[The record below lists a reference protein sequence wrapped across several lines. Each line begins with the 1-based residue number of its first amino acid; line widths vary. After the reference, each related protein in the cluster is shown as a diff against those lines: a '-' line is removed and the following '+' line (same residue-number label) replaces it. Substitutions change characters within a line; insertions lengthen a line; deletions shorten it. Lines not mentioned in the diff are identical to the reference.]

1 MLEPGNN
8 AELPA
13 IPGKRYFTIG
23 EVSQLCGVKPHV
35 LRYWEQE
42 FSQLKPIKRK
52 GNRRYYQRHDVL
64 LIRQIKELLYDNG
77 YTILGAKQKLN
88 EDESSKQLKKSEL
101 KEIETDIID
110 LIDILD

>member
-1 MLEPGNN
+1 MSLIEQQ
-8 AELPA
+8 LPS
-13 IPGKRYFTIG
+13 IPGKRYFTISETSG
-23 EVSQLCGVKPHV
+23 LCEVKQHV

-42 FSQLKPIKRK
+42 FSQLRPIKRK

-88 EDESSKQLKKSEL
+88 ADDNSKQTKEL
-101 KEIETDIID
+101 AFKEIEQEVQE

>member
-1 MLEPGNN
+1 MSLIDPQ
-8 AELPA
+8 LPS
-13 IPGKRYFTIG
+13 IPSKRYFTISETSG
-23 EVSQLCGVKPHV
+23 LCEVKPHV

-64 LIRQIKELLYDNG
+64 LIRQIKELLYDAG

-88 EDESSKQLKKSEL
+88 EDESSKEL
-101 KEIETDIID
+101 KQSAFKEIQEELKD

>member
-1 MLEPGNN
+1 MSLIDQQ
-8 AELPA
+8 LPS
-13 IPGKRYFTIG
+13 IPGKRYFTISEASG
-23 EVSQLCGVKPHV
+23 LCEVKPHV

-88 EDESSKQLKKSEL
+88 ADESSKLSKKSAF
-101 KEIETDIID
+101 KEIEQEIQD

>member
-1 MLEPGNN
+1 MILIEQQ
-8 AELPA
+8 LPS
-13 IPGKRYFTIG
+13 IPGKRYFTISETSG
-23 EVSQLCGVKPHV
+23 LCEVKPHV

-42 FSQLKPIKRK
+42 FAQLRPIKRK

-88 EDESSKQLKKSEL
+88 TDENSKQNKASAF
-101 KEIETDIID
+101 KEIEQEVQE

>member
-1 MLEPGNN
+1 MSLIDQQ
-8 AELPA
+8 LPS
-13 IPGKRYFTIG
+13 IPGKRYFTISEASELC
-23 EVSQLCGVKPHV
+23 EVKQHV

-42 FSQLKPIKRK
+42 FAQLRPIKRK

-88 EDESSKQLKKSEL
+88 ADENSKQTKVSAF
-101 KEIETDIID
+101 KEIEQEVQE

>member
-1 MLEPGNN
+1 MSLIDQQ
-8 AELPA
+8 LPS
-13 IPGKRYFTIG
+13 IPSKRYFTISETSG
-23 EVSQLCGVKPHV
+23 LCEVKPHV

>member
-1 MLEPGNN
+1 MSLIDPQ
-8 AELPA
+8 LPS
-13 IPGKRYFTIG
+13 IPSKRYFTISETSG
-23 EVSQLCGVKPHV
+23 LCEVKPHV

-64 LIRQIKELLYDNG
+64 LIRQIKELLYDSG

-88 EDESSKQLKKSEL
+88 EDESSKEL
-101 KEIETDIID
+101 KQSAFKEIQEELKD

>member
-1 MLEPGNN
+1 MSLIDQQFPS
-8 AELPA
+8 
-13 IPGKRYFTIG
+13 IPSKRYFTISETSG
-23 EVSQLCGVKPHV
+23 LCEVKPHV

-77 YTILGAKQKLN
+77 YTILGAKQRLN
-88 EDESSKQLKKSEL
+88 EDESSKQLKKSAL
-101 KEIETDIID
+101 KEIETGIED

>member
-1 MLEPGNN
+1 MNLINQQ
-8 AELPA
+8 LPS
-13 IPGKRYFTIG
+13 IPGKRYFTIS
-23 EVSQLCGVKPHV
+23 EASNLCEVKPHV

-42 FSQLKPIKRK
+42 FAQLKPIKRK

-77 YTILGAKQKLN
+77 YTIIGAKQKLIK
-88 EDESSKQLKKSEL
+88 DETTEENKQSTFKS
-101 KEIETDIID
+101 IEQEVQD

>member
-1 MLEPGNN
+1 MSLIDQQ
-8 AELPA
+8 LPS
-13 IPGKRYFTIG
+13 IPGKRYFTISEASG
-23 EVSQLCGVKPHV
+23 LCEVKPHV

-42 FSQLKPIKRK
+42 FAQLRPIKRK

-77 YTILGAKQKLN
+77 YTILGAIQKLN
-88 EDESSKQLKKSEL
+88 ADENSKQTKESAF
-101 KEIETDIID
+101 KEIEQEVQE

>member
-1 MLEPGNN
+1 MCE
-8 AELPA
+8 
-13 IPGKRYFTIG
+13 
-23 EVSQLCGVKPHV
+23 VKPHV

-42 FSQLKPIKRK
+42 FSQLRPIKRK

-88 EDESSKQLKKSEL
+88 ADENSKQTKVSAF
-101 KEIETDIID
+101 KEIEQEVQE

>member
-1 MLEPGNN
+1 MSLIDQQ
-8 AELPA
+8 LPS
-13 IPGKRYFTIG
+13 IPGKRYFTISEASG
-23 EVSQLCGVKPHV
+23 LCEVKPHV

-42 FSQLKPIKRK
+42 FAQLRPIKRK

-77 YTILGAKQKLN
+77 YTILGAIQKLN
-88 EDESSKQLKKSEL
+88 ADENSKLTKESAF
-101 KEIETDIID
+101 KEIEQEVQE

>member
-1 MLEPGNN
+1 MSLIDQQ
-8 AELPA
+8 LPS
-13 IPGKRYFTIG
+13 IPGKRYFTISETSG
-23 EVSQLCGVKPHV
+23 LCEVKAHV

-88 EDESSKQLKKSEL
+88 TDETSKLSKKSAF
-101 KEIETDIID
+101 KEIEQEVQD
-110 LIDILD
+110 LLDILD

>member
-1 MLEPGNN
+1 MSLIEQQ
-8 AELPA
+8 LPS
-13 IPGKRYFTIG
+13 IPGKRYFTISEASG
-23 EVSQLCGVKPHV
+23 LCEVKPHV

-42 FSQLKPIKRK
+42 FSQLRPIKRK

-88 EDESSKQLKKSEL
+88 ADENSKQI
-101 KEIETDIID
+101 KESAFKDIEQEVQE

>member
-1 MLEPGNN
+1 LC
-8 AELPA
+8 
-13 IPGKRYFTIG
+13 
-23 EVSQLCGVKPHV
+23 EVKQHV

-42 FSQLKPIKRK
+42 FSQLRPIKRK

-88 EDESSKQLKKSEL
+88 ADENSKQI
-101 KEIETDIID
+101 KESAFKDIEQEVQE

>member
-1 MLEPGNN
+1 MNLINQQ
-8 AELPA
+8 LPA
-13 IPGKRYFTIG
+13 IPGKRYFTIS
-23 EVSQLCGVKPHV
+23 EASNLCEVKPHV

-77 YTILGAKQKLN
+77 YTIIGAKQKLIK
-88 EDESSKQLKKSEL
+88 DETTEENKQSTFKS
-101 KEIETDIID
+101 IEQEVQD

>member
-1 MLEPGNN
+1 MSLIDQQ
-8 AELPA
+8 LPS
-13 IPGKRYFTIG
+13 IPGKRYFTISETSG
-23 EVSQLCGVKPHV
+23 LCEVKAHV

-42 FSQLKPIKRK
+42 FSQLRPIKRK

-64 LIRQIKELLYDNG
+64 LIRQIKKLLYDSG

-88 EDESSKQLKKSEL
+88 ADEHSKQTKVSAF
-101 KEIETDIID
+101 KEIEQEVQE

>member
-1 MLEPGNN
+1 MKTP
-8 AELPA
+8 P
-13 IPGKRYFTIG
+13 IPDKLFFKIG
-23 EVSQLCGVKPHV
+23 EVAKLAGVEQHV

-42 FSQLKPIKRK
+42 FPMLSPAKRR

-64 LIRQIKELLYDNG
+64 LIRQIKELLYENG

-88 EDESSKQLKKSEL
+88 TEEISKQSKKSAF
-101 KEIETDIID
+101 KEIEQEVQD

>member
-1 MLEPGNN
+1 MSLIEQQ
-8 AELPA
+8 LPS
-13 IPGKRYFTIG
+13 IPGKRYFTISETSG
-23 EVSQLCGVKPHV
+23 LCEVKQHV

-42 FSQLKPIKRK
+42 FAQLRPIKRK

-88 EDESSKQLKKSEL
+88 ADDDSKQSKLSAF
-101 KEIETDIID
+101 KEVEQEVQE

>member
-1 MLEPGNN
+1 MSLIEQQ
-8 AELPA
+8 LPS
-13 IPGKRYFTIG
+13 IPGKRYFTISETSG
-23 EVSQLCGVKPHV
+23 LCEVKQHV

-42 FSQLKPIKRK
+42 FSQLRPIKRK

-88 EDESSKQLKKSEL
+88 ADENSKQTKESAF
-101 KEIETDIID
+101 KEIEKEVQK

>member
-1 MLEPGNN
+1 MSLIDQQ
-8 AELPA
+8 LPS
-13 IPGKRYFTIG
+13 IPGKRYFTISEASG
-23 EVSQLCGVKPHV
+23 LCEVKPHV

-88 EDESSKQLKKSEL
+88 ADENSKQTKESAFKEL
-101 KEIETDIID
+101 EQEVQE

>member
-1 MLEPGNN
+1 MSLIEQQ
-8 AELPA
+8 LPS
-13 IPGKRYFTIG
+13 IPGKRYFTISEASG
-23 EVSQLCGVKPHV
+23 LCEVKPHV

-64 LIRQIKELLYDNG
+64 LIRQIKELLYENG

-88 EDESSKQLKKSEL
+88 TEEISKQSKKSAF
-101 KEIETDIID
+101 KEIEQEVQD
-110 LIDILD
+110 LLDILD

>member
-1 MLEPGNN
+1 MSLIEQQ
-8 AELPA
+8 LPS
-13 IPGKRYFTIG
+13 IPGKRYFTISETSG
-23 EVSQLCGVKPHV
+23 LCEVIPHV

-42 FSQLKPIKRK
+42 FAQLRPIKRK

-88 EDESSKQLKKSEL
+88 ADDDSKQSKLSAF
-101 KEIETDIID
+101 KEVEQEVQE

>member
-1 MLEPGNN
+1 MSLIEQQ
-8 AELPA
+8 LPS
-13 IPGKRYFTIG
+13 IPGKRYFTISETSG
-23 EVSQLCGVKPHV
+23 LCEVKQHV

-42 FSQLKPIKRK
+42 FSQLRPIKRK

-77 YTILGAKQKLN
+77 YTILGAIQKLN
-88 EDESSKQLKKSEL
+88 TDENSKQTKESAF
-101 KEIETDIID
+101 KEIEQEVQK

>member
-1 MLEPGNN
+1 MSLIDQQ
-8 AELPA
+8 LPS
-13 IPGKRYFTIG
+13 IPGKRYFTISEASG
-23 EVSQLCGVKPHV
+23 LCEVKPHV

-88 EDESSKQLKKSEL
+88 EDESSKVSKRSAF
-101 KEIETDIID
+101 KEIEQEVQD

>member
-1 MLEPGNN
+1 MSLIDQQ
-8 AELPA
+8 LPS
-13 IPGKRYFTIG
+13 IPSKRYFTISETSG
-23 EVSQLCGVKPHV
+23 LCEVKPHV

-64 LIRQIKELLYDNG
+64 LIRQIKELLYDAG

-88 EDESSKQLKKSEL
+88 EDESSKESKQSAFKEIQEEL
-101 KEIETDIID
+101 KD